1 MKENINLDHLFRHE
15 YGKVV
20 SALTNKYST
29 KLIDLIEDSV
39 QEALLKATLLWA
51 YKDIPEN
58 PSGWLY
64 RVANNYLIDQLR
76 KNNKLKSLGDYAKL
90 FHYDENIDEESLTTG
105 LKDELLKMIFAC
117 AHPVLTPTEQIM
129 LCLKLVTGFSLKEIG
144 SALIKKEETVKKAIT
159 RAKSKFKTEIG
170 RPEVPSSKEINNRLE
185 TVLRVIY
192 LIYNEGYKSTNGEQL
207 IKKDVCEEA
216 IRLAKII
223 FDHKDYRTP
232 ELCALLALM
241 YFNSARFDERI
252 NENGELVTLENQNRK
267 NWNAEYVKVGV
278 SYLTKASSGK
288 SISKYHIEAAI
299 ASEYS
304 SSPSFEET
312 NWEFILS
319 LYDMLLKIE
328 NNPFVSLNRI
338 VVFEKV
344 HGTKSALTEFEKL
357 EKHELLQKSYLYY
370 SIKADLL
377 NNNSD
382 YKEAAELYTKA
393 ISLTSN
399 NIEKQFLEKKLRSI
413 N

>member
-76 KNNKLKSLGDYAKL
+76 KNNKLKSLGDYAEL
-90 FHYDENIDEESLTTG
+90 FHYDENIDEESLTSG

-117 AHPVLTPTEQIM
+117 AHPALTPTEQIM

-159 RAKSKFKTEIG
+159 RAKSKFKTKIG

-185 TVLRVIY
+185 TVLKVIY
-192 LIYNEGYKSTNGEQL
+192 LIYNEGYKSTDGQQL

-223 FDHKDYRTP
+223 FDHEDYRTP
-232 ELCALLALM
+232 ELSALLALM

-267 NWNAEYVKVGV
+267 NWNAEYVKIGV
-278 SYLTKASSGK
+278 YYLTKASSGK
-288 SISKYHIEAAI
+288 NISKYHIEAAI
-299 ASEYS
+299 ACEYS

-344 HGTKSALTEFEKL
+344 YGTQSALAEIEKL
-357 EKHELLQKSYLYY
+357 ERQDLLQKSYLYY

-377 NNNSD
+377 NNFGN
-382 YKEAAELYTKA
+382 YKEAAELYIKA
-393 ISLTSN
+393 IAITSN
-399 NIEKQFLEKKLRSI
+399 TIEKKFLEEKLRSI
-413 N
+413 